1 MSKSKPHDLSQSDRL
16 VRSLELYRDVSVA
29 LRRRIEELKEED
41 PRSDIDCKQAAAAIA
56 AHQKALQ
63 TLLDLEARLAKQN
76 STPVRGDGLELDLE
90 TARAEIFSRIDVWRA
105 KG

>member
-1 MSKSKPHDLSQSDRL
+1 MSKNIVWDLDQSDRL
-16 VRSLELYRDVSVA
+16 ARSLELYRDVSVA
-29 LRRRIEELKEED
+29 LRRRIEDLKVED
-41 PRSDIDCKQAAAAIA
+41 PLSDIDCKKAAAAIA

-63 TLLDLEARLAKQN
+63 TLLDLEVRLEKQR

-90 TARAEIFSRIDVWRA
+90 TARAEIFSRIDVWRQ